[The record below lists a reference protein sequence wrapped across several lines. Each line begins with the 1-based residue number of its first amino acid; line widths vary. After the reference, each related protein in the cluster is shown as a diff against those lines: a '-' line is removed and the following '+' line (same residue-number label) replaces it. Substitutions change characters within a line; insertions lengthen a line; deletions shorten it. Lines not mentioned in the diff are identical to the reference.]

1 MNTATAY
8 IVYQNGVIADQNGKT
23 LNNLDGF
30 KEACLYVKSFITNVR
45 GKTYT
50 DDWVVVGEERIFTVN
65 A

>member
-8 IVYQNGVIADQNGKT
+8 IVYQNGVITDQNGKT
-23 LNNLDGF
+23 LNTLDGF
-30 KEACLYVKSFITNVR
+30 KEACRYVKPFITNVR

-50 DDWVVVGEERIFTVN
+50 DDWIVIGEERIYTI

>member
-1 MNTATAY
+1 MINATAY
-8 IVYQNGVIADQNGKT
+8 IVNQNGVITDQNGKT
-23 LNNLDGF
+23 LNNLFGF

-50 DDWVVVGEERIFTVN
+50 DDWIVIGEERIFTVN